1 MTFSI
6 AARCP
11 RTAMLGVAV
20 STAVPAVGALCPYVR
35 SGVGAVSTQAWVN
48 PYLALRTLD
57 GMQAGLSAQR
67 ALEAALQADEAKE
80 VRQVGLVDAQGR
92 AACWTGSDC
101 TPWSGDRV
109 GEGLAIQGNMLSGPE
124 VVAAMEEAFRAAEAE
139 ELAERLLRALEAG
152 QGAGGDKRGRQSA
165 ALLVHNE
172 QDYAYVNLR
181 VDEHPSPVP
190 ELRRVFE
197 VFKLQARP
205 FLDGMPRRG
214 ALARPAPPDVTKML
228 LRPPRER
235 PGGTGADLWTAFTG
249 LDLPEA
255 RRDELLR
262 AFAPIAA
269 EIARLREVDLG
280 DVHPAVVFDPRVDPS

>member
-1 MTFSI
+1 MTWSLI
-6 AARCP
+6 ARDA
-11 RTAMLGVAV
+11 AGAFGIAVA
-20 STAVPAVGALCPYVR
+20 TKNFAVGCRVPFIM
-35 SGVGAVSTQAWVN
+35 SGVGAVATQALVN
-48 PYLALRTLD
+48 PFYGVRGLRFLQDDLPPEEIVKTLTS
-57 GMQAGLSAQR
+57 G
-67 ALEAALQADEAKE
+67 DEGRE
-80 VRQVGLVDAQGR
+80 QRQVHVMDRLGRVAAHTGKDCVDWCGHTA
-92 AACWTGSDC
+92 
-101 TPWSGDRV
+101 
-109 GEGLAIQGNMLSGPE
+109 GEGFSVAGNMLAGPAVIE
-124 VVAAMEEAFRAAEAE
+124 ETAKAYKANDGLPFPRRLIAALKAGEA
-139 ELAERLLRALEAG
+139 
-152 QGAGGDKRGRQSA
+152 AGGDKRGRQSA